1 MFLEVEACIDV
12 KLALVDEYDEPVPWS
27 NEFRDLGSPS
37 SRSWMEKVSETLPDL
52 HFISNTNLAFV
63 EIAQVK
69 YSEFNDQVNLKI
81 IPRKFYLTFFRLSW
95 NQG

>member
-37 SRSWMEKVSETLPDL
+37 SRSWMEKVSQTLPDL

-69 YSEFNDQVNLKI
+69 YSEFNDQVSFKI
-81 IPRKFYLTFFRLSW
+81 WLPRCW
-95 NQG
+95 WQV